1 MEAFGAIE
9 SHDIRGQILPVF
21 CRSGVLFRVSEA
33 EVQVTQQQDDRQPKP
48 SGRIPSMLVIRQA
61 GGKGRWLEHARLTG
75 F

>member
-21 CRSGVLFRVSEA
+21 CRSGALFRVSEA
-33 EVQVTQQQDDRQPKP
+33 EVQVTQQQDHRQPKP
-48 SGRIPSMLVIRQA
+48 SGGIPSMLVILQA
-61 GGKGRWLEHARLTG
+61 GGKGRWLKHAGLTG